1 MVIKPFFS
9 GVDNEND
16 ILGAKQKP
24 IYDSEMA
31 ELFLLPEN
39 WVSKSVDQVPNTL
52 SNSIIPVPIQTRNKQ
67 TLEKIKEFANTPPIR
82 TNQQKGGVIQ
92 GKTGGNEKNTLSED
106 LIFSKEFFIKCLK
119 NRLTRQMKKYSKFDQ
134 FAPKNNQNGNGLLSK
149 DDVEKILSDNI
160 YR

>member
-52 SNSIIPVPIQTRNKQ
+52 SNSIIPVSIQTRNKR

-92 GKTGGNEKNTLSED
+92 GKTGENEKNTLSED

-134 FAPKNNQNGNGLLSK
+134 FALKNNQNGNCLLSK